1 MGALM
6 QRFEDWPTRLAAFI
20 EARHERA
27 FSWGEA
33 DCCLFVCDGVEAMTG
48 ADPASRWRGLYSSEK
63 GARRL
68 MRDNG
73 GVFGLASLAFGPP
86 VVSAMAA
93 RGDVVLIDTPAGE
106 ALAIC
111 VGALIA
117 AQGESGIEFHQIN
130 AAKAAWKI

>member
-1 MGALM
+1 M

-20 EARHERA
+20 EARLERA

-33 DCCLFVCDGVEAMTG
+33 DCCLFVCDGVEALTG
-48 ADPASRWRGLYSSEK
+48 HDPAARWRGLYTSEK

-73 GVFGLASLAFGPP
+73 GVRGLAALAFGPP
-86 VVSAMAA
+86 VVTAMAG

-106 ALAIC
+106 ALALHAGN
-111 VGALIA
+111 VIA
-117 AQGESGIEFHQIN
+117 AQGEHGIEFHPIG